1 MNAKLATGFLLLAF
15 GLLAD
20 PGPNVR
26 AQQPAAPKDE
36 ALDSLLEK
44 LSDPSDNPK
53 SSKSDKPEAAKPDA
67 MAKKDQS
74 KGAGTEAKAKAKG
87 KSDGASDKA
96 KPAPKNDA
104 PAAKGDKPAAKK
116 PGESPE
122 VSGKDQELDD
132 LLQKL
137 GETKETPAPD
147 DRPKGPPGGGDDQ
160 KGQQPSQPGKTERD
174 KLTGKDKET
183 DEHLEELTGRK
194 RKRNS
199 DNGQRSGEVGEMIKE
214 MRDVE
219 QKLGKPDTG
228 EGTRQQQKKIVKR
241 IETMIEQ
248 AKKSGSAMG
257 QMSMR
262 RAGNRPGQ
270 QPGQQG
276 QQPGAMAQGVGPM
289 KPKHPD
295 RQTLDRERQGY
306 LGTPPAGAPSADR
319 EPDAG
324 RALERETRVDRAILS
339 LGRQGQARPRG
350 VRSCSRIGVGGS
362 LRSCLA
368 IGGVLPG
375 PRARRSRPVAGPAQ
389 TRASRCAASAR
400 AVGVTCPRG
409 RWR

>member
-1 MNAKLATGFLLLAF
+1 MNAKLATGFLLLAI

-20 PGPNVR
+20 LGPCVR
-26 AQQPAAPKDE
+26 AQQPAVPKDE

-44 LSDPSDNPK
+44 LSDPSDDPK
-53 SSKSDKPEAAKPDA
+53 SSKSGKPEASKSDA
-67 MAKKDQS
+67 SAKKDRA
-74 KGAGTEAKAKAKG
+74 KGADTEAKAKG
-87 KSDGASDKA
+87 KPDGASDKD
-96 KPAPKNDA
+96 KPAAKKDA
-104 PAAKGDKPAAKK
+104 PAVNTDKPAAKK

-228 EGTRQQQKKIVKR
+228 EGTREQQKKIVKR

-257 QMSMR
+257 KMSMR
-262 RAGNRPGQ
+262 RVNNRPGQ

-276 QQPGAMAQGVGPM
+276 QTPGAMAQGAGPM
-289 KPKHPD
+289 RPKNPTGKHSTASGKDIWGHLPPEL
-295 RQTLDRERQGY
+295 RQQIENQMQEEPLSAKLELIERDYLSVGKGKLIRE
-306 LGTPPAGAPSADR
+306 
-319 EPDAG
+319 E
-324 RALERETRVDRAILS
+324 
-339 LGRQGQARPRG
+339 
-350 VRSCSRIGVGGS
+350 
-362 LRSCLA
+362 
-368 IGGVLPG
+368 
-375 PRARRSRPVAGPAQ
+375 
-389 TRASRCAASAR
+389 
-400 AVGVTCPRG
+400 
-409 RWR
+409 

>member
-1 MNAKLATGFLLLAF
+1 MNAKLATGFLLLAI
-15 GLLAD
+15 GLIAD
-20 PGPNVR
+20 LGPNVR
-26 AQQPAAPKDE
+26 AQQPAKPKDE

-53 SSKSDKPEAAKPDA
+53 SSKSDKPEAAKSD
-67 MAKKDQS
+67 
-74 KGAGTEAKAKAKG
+74 EAHRPRRIRR
-87 KSDGASDKA
+87 
-96 KPAPKNDA
+96 KPRTPRRRRRPRKIRRRERQGQARRQDDA

-116 PGESPE
+116 PGDAPE

-228 EGTRQQQKKIVKR
+228 EGTREQQKKIVKR

-257 QMSMR
+257 KMSMR

-276 QQPGAMAQGVGPM
+276 QTPGAMAQGVGPM
-289 KPKHPD
+289 KPKNPTGKHSTASGKDIWGHLPPEL
-295 RQTLDRERQGY
+295 RQQIENQMQEEPLSAKLELIERYYLSVGKGKLIRE
-306 LGTPPAGAPSADR
+306 
-319 EPDAG
+319 E
-324 RALERETRVDRAILS
+324 
-339 LGRQGQARPRG
+339 
-350 VRSCSRIGVGGS
+350 
-362 LRSCLA
+362 
-368 IGGVLPG
+368 
-375 PRARRSRPVAGPAQ
+375 
-389 TRASRCAASAR
+389 
-400 AVGVTCPRG
+400 
-409 RWR
+409 

>member
-15 GLLAD
+15 GLIAD
-20 PGPNVR
+20 VGPNVQ
-26 AQQPAAPKDE
+26 AQQPGAPKDE

-44 LSDPSDNPK
+44 LTDPSDNPK
-53 SSKSDKPEAAKPDA
+53 SSKSDKPEAAKSDA
-67 MAKKDQS
+67 SAKSDKSSARKDQA
-74 KGAGTEAKAKAKG
+74 KGADTEANAKARG

-96 KPAPKNDA
+96 KPAAKSDA

-116 PGESPE
+116 PGGAPE

-228 EGTRQQQKKIVKR
+228 EGTREQQKKIVKR
-241 IETMIEQ
+241 IETLIEQ

-257 QMSMR
+257 KMSMR
-262 RAGNRPGQ
+262 RGSNRPGQ

-276 QQPGAMAQGVGPM
+276 QTPGAMAQGAGPM
-289 KPKHPD
+289 RPKNPTGKHSTASGKDIWGHLPPEL
-295 RQTLDRERQGY
+295 RQQIENGMQEESLSAKLELIERYYLSVNKGKLIRE
-306 LGTPPAGAPSADR
+306 
-319 EPDAG
+319 E
-324 RALERETRVDRAILS
+324 
-339 LGRQGQARPRG
+339 
-350 VRSCSRIGVGGS
+350 
-362 LRSCLA
+362 
-368 IGGVLPG
+368 
-375 PRARRSRPVAGPAQ
+375 
-389 TRASRCAASAR
+389 
-400 AVGVTCPRG
+400 
-409 RWR
+409 